1 MSLLPNFRNM
11 LAFIDP
17 KVHEFASADSQ
28 RSAVAGALYDV
39 ANEHAK
45 GICTLLENH
54 HYASAF
60 ALTRSLF
67 ETFVRAAWILH
78 CATDKEFNTFV
89 TKDKIELESKER
101 FTFGEMVKAVEK
113 ARDWPDTLSGIKDHA
128 WNALNSYAHGGQL
141 QVTRR
146 YDGVTIQPHHDPE
159 QVDEIVRFSAMLTF
173 LTFSEIAEISG
184 SEEMHVHAEALYKKI
199 SPWCFNKALKNDA

>member
-1 MSLLPNFRNM
+1 MSLLPNYRNM

-17 KVHEFASADSQ
+17 KVHEFASAGCQ
-28 RSAVAGALYDV
+28 RSAVAGTLYDV
-39 ANEHAK
+39 ANEHGK

-60 ALTRSLF
+60 ALTRCLF

-78 CATDKEFNTFV
+78 CATEKEFDTFI
-89 TKDKIELESKER
+89 TKDRIELESKER
-101 FTFGEMVKAVEK
+101 FTFGDMLKAVE
-113 ARDWPDTLSGIKDHA
+113 AVNDWPDTLSGIKDHA
-128 WNALNSYAHGGQL
+128 WRGLNSYAHGGQL

-159 QVDEIVRFSAMLTF
+159 EVEEIIRFSAMLTF
-173 LTFSEIAEISG
+173 LTFCEIANISESDQMQG
-184 SEEMHVHAEALYKKI
+184 CTKDLYEQI
-199 SPWCFNKALKNDA
+199 SPWCFNKQKQADA

>member
-1 MSLLPNFRNM
+1 M
-11 LAFIDP
+11 LAYIDP
-17 KVHEFASADSQ
+17 KVHEFASAGSQ

-45 GICTLLENH
+45 GICTLFENH
-54 HYASAF
+54 HYASGF

-67 ETFVRAAWILH
+67 ETFMRAAWILH
-78 CATDKEFNTFV
+78 CATDMEFNTFA
-89 TKDKIELESKER
+89 TKDKIELENKER
-101 FTFGEMVKAVEK
+101 FTFGEMVKAVEVAK
-113 ARDWPDTLSGIKDHA
+113 DWPDTLSGIKDDA

-159 QVDEIVRFSAMLTF
+159 QVEEIIRFSAMLTF
-173 LTFSEIAEISG
+173 LTFCEIAEISE
-184 SEEMHVHAEALYKKI
+184 SEEMQGYTKDLYEQVG
-199 SPWCFNKALKNDA
+199 PWCFNKQKQADA